1 MKTVFY
7 DYKEYKEF
15 MNKVKELTNGDYYIK
30 RWQGYLNYY
39 NRETDKGIG
48 YEAIM
53 DGYYL
58 IIKDDKVDNI
68 YEC

>member
-1 MKTVFY
+1 MKIVFY

-15 MNKVKELTNGDYYIK
+15 MDKVNESTNGDYYIK

-39 NRETDKGIG
+39 NRETDERIG

-58 IIKDDKVDNI
+58 IIKDEKVDNI

>member
-1 MKTVFY
+1 M
-7 DYKEYKEF
+7 D
-15 MNKVKELTNGDYYIK
+15 KVNESTNGDYYIK

-39 NRETDKGIG
+39 NRETDERIG

-58 IIKDDKVDNI
+58 IIKDGKVDNI